1 MKILLKQPT
10 AKVSE
15 VFLSVQ
21 GEGVYAGEPQIFL
34 RFHGCNMRCA
44 FCDTPQAVA
53 PEDVSLRSVIDKIL
67 DLNRENK
74 TATISVTGGEP
85 LLHSAFLKILL
96 SHFRDHG
103 YKVHLDTNGT
113 LPDKLKEIIDL
124 VDVVAMDI
132 KLPSSTR
139 DKEFWNEHREFL
151 ETARPKRAFVKM
163 VITGETI
170 EADINKA
177 VDLIEDIDKSIPLI
191 LQPVSKVGD
200 FDKIPDNTV
209 LIKWQE
215 TALKKLKDVRIIPQL
230 HKIQG
235 LR

>member
-1 MKILLKQPT
+1 MKILSKQPT

-21 GEGVYAGEPQIFL
+21 GEGVYAGEPQIFV

-44 FCDTPQAVA
+44 FCDTSQDNP
-53 PEDVSLRSVIDKIL
+53 PEDASLRSVIDKIL
-67 DLNRENK
+67 DLNKEKK
-74 TATISVTGGEP
+74 TETVSVTGGEP
-85 LLHSAFLKILL
+85 LLHPGFLNGLL
-96 SHFRDHG
+96 SHLRDHG

-139 DKEFWNEHREFL
+139 DKEFWKEHREFL

-163 VITGETI
+163 VITGETT
-170 EADINKA
+170 EADIDKA
-177 VDLIEDIDKSIPLI
+177 VDLIESVDENIPLI
-191 LQPVSKVGD
+191 LQPVTKAGD
-200 FDKIPDNTV
+200 FDKITENAN
-209 LIKWQE
+209 LIKWQKS
-215 TALKKLKDVRIIPQL
+215 ALEKLKDVRIIPQL
-230 HKIQG
+230 HKIRG
-235 LR
+235 IR

>member
-21 GEGVYAGEPQIFL
+21 GEGVYAGEPHIFV

-44 FCDTPQAVA
+44 FCDTPQNDVA
-53 PEDVSLRSVIDKIL
+53 EESSLHSVIDKIL
-67 DLNRENK
+67 DLNKEKK
-74 TATISVTGGEP
+74 TGTISVTGGEP
-85 LLHSAFLKILL
+85 LLHSGFLKILL
-96 SHFRDHG
+96 SHLRDHG

-124 VDVVAMDI
+124 IDVVAMDI

-139 DKEFWNEHREFL
+139 DKEFWREHREFL
-151 ETARPKRAFVKM
+151 ETAKSKRAFVKM
-163 VITGETI
+163 VITGETT
-170 EADINKA
+170 EDDINKA
-177 VDLIEDIDKSIPLI
+177 VDLIESIDKNIPLI
-191 LQPVSKVGD
+191 LQPVSKVKD
-200 FDKIPDNTV
+200 FDKVPENAV
-209 LIKWQE
+209 LIKWQKS
-215 TALKKLKDVRIIPQL
+215 ALGRLKDVRIIPQL

>member
-1 MKILLKQPT
+1 MKILSKQPT

-21 GEGVYAGEPQIFL
+21 GEGVYAGEPQIFV

-44 FCDTPQAVA
+44 FCDTSQDNP
-53 PEDVSLRSVIDKIL
+53 PEDASLRSVIDKIL
-67 DLNRENK
+67 DLNKDKKVE
-74 TATISVTGGEP
+74 TISVTGGEP
-85 LLHSAFLKILL
+85 LLHSSFLSILL
-96 SHFRDHG
+96 SHLRDHG

-139 DKEFWNEHREFL
+139 DKEFWKEHREFL

-163 VITGETI
+163 VITAETT

-177 VDLIEDIDKSIPLI
+177 VDLIESIDENIPLI
-191 LQPVSKVGD
+191 LQPVTKAGD
-200 FDKIPDNTV
+200 FDKITENAN
-209 LIKWQE
+209 LIKWQKS
-215 TALKKLKDVRIIPQL
+215 ALGKLKDVRIIPQL

-235 LR
+235 IR